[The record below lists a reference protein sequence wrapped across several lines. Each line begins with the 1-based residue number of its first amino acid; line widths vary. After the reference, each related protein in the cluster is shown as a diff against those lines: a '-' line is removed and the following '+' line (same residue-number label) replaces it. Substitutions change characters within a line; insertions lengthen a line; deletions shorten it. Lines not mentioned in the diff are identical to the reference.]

1 MVLEPN
7 VICTESYLL
16 LSAFDNQ
23 EQAENMMSYV
33 KTIFFRFL
41 MSTIL
46 LTQNIAKDKFAFI
59 PVQDWNKP
67 WCDAE
72 LYKKYAFTKDE
83 IAYVESLIKPMD
95 NAALFDSS
103 ELIDPEFGDF
113 NLTECGVSVGDKI
126 VYTPTGTE
134 LIVAENNM
142 VYCGEELYTL
152 AQFTAEYMPRNK
164 RSVSGVCQGPK
175 YFTFNGISLY
185 KLRESFLGGKKRD

>member
-59 PVQDWNKP
+59 PIQDWSKP
-67 WCDAE
+67 WNDAE
-72 LYKKYAFTKDE
+72 LYKKYAFTEDE
-83 IAYVESLIKPMD
+83 IAYIDVLNKKLNVMDSTATTLCMD
-95 NAALFDSS
+95 NNIPILVYNMNVK
-103 ELIDPEFGDF
+103 G
-113 NLTECGVSVGDKI
+113 NLLKVVTGESIGTI
-126 VYTPTGTE
+126 V
-134 LIVAENNM
+134 
-142 VYCGEELYTL
+142 
-152 AQFTAEYMPRNK
+152 K
-164 RSVSGVCQGPK
+164 
-175 YFTFNGISLY
+175 
-185 KLRESFLGGKKRD
+185 